1 MSRMDQDGNDLDT
14 GQDDRSDDLDVFQD
28 DMTSV
33 MISTLTRNGERS
45 DDLDQ
50 I

>member
-1 MSRMDQDGNDLDT
+1 MSRMDQGGEDLDT
-14 GQDDRSDDLDVFQD
+14 GQD